1 MMYYLQNVYN
11 QAAFTTQHRVNKHII
26 RRSEEKNGKNF
37 KESFLKF
44 KTKK

>member
-1 MMYYLQNVYN
+1 M
-11 QAAFTTQHRVNKHII
+11 AALIGRQRKLNKHII